1 MLFRLFLLI
10 TITSLFL
17 LACGSQPVPTLAAA
31 GQPTLVYLYT
41 DP

>member
-10 TITSLFL
+10 AIASLVL
-17 LACGSQPVPTLAAA
+17 PACGSQPVPPLAAA